1 MSTQLKTSQ
10 KIVLWL
16 ISEGKTRIWLAKE
29 LGITR
34 QTLAQRMKDKFR
46 KDRLD
51 LSKRRFTLIKEF
63 MTKRF
68 GPLK

>member
-1 MSTQLKTSQ
+1 MSTRLKTSQ

-34 QTLAQRMKDKFR
+34 QTLAQRMKDNYFTIGELMTLR
-46 KDRLD
+46 RLGFID
-51 LSKRRFTLIKEF
+51 
-63 MTKRF
+63 
-68 GPLK
+68 